1 MMKRIDAIYTH
12 PLYRKHFLALQGR
25 EKDRVFCRHTME
37 HFLDVARIAAILNAE
52 ECHAVPKELI
62 YGTALLHDIGRHRQY
77 LHQEPHHEASARI
90 AKEILKDCDFTK
102 EEQTRISDAIL
113 AHRDPNQKEDALSDI
128 IYRADK
134 LSRLCCCC
142 DAEASCNWSRE
153 KKNLTIRY

>member
-1 MMKRIDAIYTH
+1 MERITKIFNH
-12 PLYRKHFLALQGR
+12 PVYQACLAQIGEL
-25 EKDRVFCRHTME
+25 EKDRIYCGHDLT

-77 LHQEPHHEASARI
+77 LHQEPHHEASAKI

-102 EEQTRISDAIL
+102 EEQMRILDAIL
-113 AHRDPNQKEDALSDI
+113 AHRNPNQKVDALSDI

-142 DAEASCNWSRE
+142 DVEASCNWSRE

>member
-1 MMKRIDAIYTH
+1 MERVTKILNH
-12 PLYRKHFLALQGR
+12 PTFRGCLAQIGEL
-25 EKDRVFCRHTME
+25 EKDRIYCSHDLT

-77 LHQEPHHEASARI
+77 LHQEPHHEASAKI

-102 EEQTRISDAIL
+102 EEQMRVLDAIL
-113 AHRDPNQKEDALSDI
+113 AHRNPKQKVDALSDI

-142 DAEASCNWSRE
+142 DVEASCNWSRE